1 LYESVALTQ
10 SVHFPGTRGPEAE
23 RGAPWLE
30 AFHAGDRG
38 VIEGAY
44 RAHFVTVERALGG
57 LLGPA
62 DRETVIHEL
71 FSKLLT
77 NGDFRRAF
85 TGGSFVAW
93 LTTVARN
100 QAIDFQRRRGREV
113 PLEDEAPP
121 MPGGSWQDAAEAR
134 VLIER
139 FRRERLPPDWVGV
152 FERRFLEQLTQHEAA
167 RALGIRRTT
176 LAYREL
182 RIRRAL
188 RAFLLEEEENEES

>member
-1 LYESVALTQ
+1 
-10 SVHFPGTRGPEAE
+10 
-23 RGAPWLE
+23 
-30 AFHAGDRG
+30 
-38 VIEGAY
+38 
-44 RAHFVTVERALGG
+44 
-57 LLGPA
+57 
-62 DRETVIHEL
+62 
-71 FSKLLT
+71 
-77 NGDFRRAF
+77 
-85 TGGSFVAW
+85 
-93 LTTVARN
+93 
-100 QAIDFQRRRGREV
+100 
-113 PLEDEAPP
+113 
-121 MPGGSWQDAAEAR
+121 